1 MKKDS
6 RITGKIY
13 SCLDTDTASSLLS
26 RVTYGLFSNDL
37 ADFADIGRCLRGFL
51 NRIEEGTEPYIRFED
66 GRNYKFFLPS
76 CNILS
81 ETSEKNTEDGK
92 MTQEEFDNLK
102 EELSKEVRSDLND
115 KLSEISSMLRDIRGK
130 GLNSKEIIYAI
141 KNLFIHNEITPESIY
156 DEEYGATIYYGL
168 MSINYM
174 VDNLT
179 RVVRLAEKN
188 SKNES

>member
-13 SCLDTDTASSLLS
+13 SCIDTDKASPLLS

-76 CNILS
+76 CNIHS
-81 ETSEKNTEDGK
+81 ETSEKNTEGK

-130 GLNSKEIIYAI
+130 NLNSKEIIYAI
-141 KNLFIHNEITPESIY
+141 KNLYIHNEITPESIY

>member
-1 MKKDS
+1 MKKDP

-13 SCLDTDTASSLLS
+13 SCLDTDKAAPLLS

-37 ADFADIGRCLRGFL
+37 ADFADIGRCLRGFFQK
-51 NRIEEGTEPYIRFED
+51 IEEGTEPYIRFED

-81 ETSEKNTEDGK
+81 VTSEKNTEDK

-141 KNLFIHNEITPESIY
+141 KNLFIQNEIAPESIY

-168 MSINYM
+168 MSISYM

-188 SKNES
+188 SKNAE